1 MLRKKT
7 LPVYSFSRRTK
18 AGITVVVILVIA
30 VLSFNL
36 MLNKVKPNIEKILS
50 KASGRNVSV
59 QQILIYQPHKL
70 ILKGVEF
77 SKKTKLGF
85 EKKMLLP
92 KTVLTFS
99 VYKMLLERSV
109 SVSRIEIF
117 DPIIYDK
124 KEIIYLNK
132 KFRRGTN
139 LFNTLKWQKLGVI
152 VKNGILTE
160 KENSNK
166 SSTNFNLDF
175 ENELGIINVSG
186 DILDCGI
193 NDCENKRPIEFIAS
207 AAAENDGL
215 VFNKIDLRKEG
226 LFFVSLNGH
235 SNKNRLFFKGYGFSE
250 EKSFSD
256 DELPVEESLDSF
268 EVLNRLFLKIG
279 AKEFKEISAGSIHVL
294 DINSEFSINK
304 NTIKIERFSSLLNNI
319 PVSMSGEI
327 EIADSIKYDL
337 SSIVNV
343 FKSNNDLKGNV
354 KDIVLQSKGYVSGG
368 ILKSDLNVVVNYGEN
383 SNIKEYIDSS
393 GISIYE
399 IFADLNSYPAYVF
412 KAKNINLYSAKYA
425 FIQEVVFNEPKI
437 EIDLMDK
444 DEKIINIDAELF
456 GGKVEVKINVS
467 KKEKKNTTRALI
479 DFKDVDIGKIEGLS
493 YDFSKLEGKVN
504 SNIILT
510 NYPKLDIRGDID
522 IHDGFLTNTVFLDW
536 LSEYFDLSSVRS
548 VEGYDVVLKF
558 IINDKNFDIYDVNL
572 DSKKINLDGYF
583 KLGEYSNVS
592 SEFRLGFDKDMM
604 KESKRFRSLL
614 KRIKD
619 DRQLVAFDFRLL
631 GGLSNINFQWMQSD
645 FKEAATGVIPS
656 FIKRKIEKK
665 IEKAIK

>member
-493 YDFSKLEGKVN
+493 Y
-504 SNIILT
+504 
-510 NYPKLDIRGDID
+510 
-522 IHDGFLTNTVFLDW
+522 
-536 LSEYFDLSSVRS
+536 
-548 VEGYDVVLKF
+548 
-558 IINDKNFDIYDVNL
+558 
-572 DSKKINLDGYF
+572 
-583 KLGEYSNVS
+583 
-592 SEFRLGFDKDMM
+592 
-604 KESKRFRSLL
+604 
-614 KRIKD
+614 
-619 DRQLVAFDFRLL
+619 
-631 GGLSNINFQWMQSD
+631 
-645 FKEAATGVIPS
+645 
-656 FIKRKIEKK
+656 
-665 IEKAIK
+665 